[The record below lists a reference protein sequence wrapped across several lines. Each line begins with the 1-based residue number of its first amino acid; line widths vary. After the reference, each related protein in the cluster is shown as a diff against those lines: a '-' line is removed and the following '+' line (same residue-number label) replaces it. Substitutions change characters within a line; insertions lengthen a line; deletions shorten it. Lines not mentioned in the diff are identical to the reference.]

1 MGYGMSMEELTEEQ
15 RTELRLDLQAL
26 QRDLR
31 LTMADE
37 QGRSDTVTLDQ
48 PIGRL
53 SRMDAMQ
60 QQEMAKAERRRAE
73 LRLERVAVALERM
86 TDEEYGWC
94 SDCEEPIGYRR
105 LKARPDSFFCLACSS
120 QREQRR

>member
-1 MGYGMSMEELTEEQ
+1 MDELSEDQIETL
-15 RTELRLDLQAL
+15 RTALLAL

-31 LTMADE
+31 VTLADE
-37 QGRSDTVTLDQ
+37 GGRSETVDLDQ

-73 LRLERVAVALERM
+73 LRLERVAVALEAFE
-86 TDEEYGWC
+86 DDEYGWC
-94 SDCEEPIGYRR
+94 RDCEEPIGYRR
-105 LKARPDSFFCLACSS
+105 LMARPDSFFCHACSTA
-120 QREQRR
+120 REARRS

>member
-1 MGYGMSMEELTEEQ
+1 MGYEVRMDELTDEQ
-15 RTELRLDLQAL
+15 LVELREALLSL

-31 LTMADE
+31 MTMADE
-37 QGRSDTVTLDQ
+37 QGRSETVTLDQ

-73 LRLERVAVALERM
+73 LRLERVAVSLERIAE
-86 TDEEYGWC
+86 EEYGWC

-105 LKARPDSFFCLACSS
+105 LKARPDSFFCLSCSS
-120 QREQRR
+120 QRERRR

>member
-1 MGYGMSMEELTEEQ
+1 MGYDMRMEELTDEQ
-15 RTELRLDLQAL
+15 QAELRQDLQAL

-31 LTMADE
+31 RTMADE
-37 QGRSDTVTLDQ
+37 QGRSDTVRLDQ

-73 LRLERVAVALERM
+73 MRLDRVAVALERIA
-86 TDEEYGWC
+86 DDEYGWC

-105 LKARPDSFFCLACSS
+105 LKARPDSFFCLVCSTR
-120 QREQRR
+120 REQRR

>member
-1 MGYGMSMEELTEEQ
+1 MEELSDEQ
-15 RTELRLDLQAL
+15 IETLRKALLTL

-31 LTMADE
+31 VTLADE
-37 QGRSDTVTLDQ
+37 GGRSETVDLDQ

-73 LRLERVAVALERM
+73 LRLGRITVSLEAIA
-86 TDEEYGWC
+86 DEERFV
-94 SDCEEPIGYRR
+94 DR
-105 LKARPDSFFCLACSS
+105 ADSIACCLDVIFDTP
-120 QREQRR
+120 R

>member
-1 MGYGMSMEELTEEQ
+1 MDELSEDQIETL
-15 RTELRLDLQAL
+15 RTALLDL

-31 LTMADE
+31 VTLADE
-37 QGRSDTVTLDQ
+37 GGRSETVDLDQ

-73 LRLERVAVALERM
+73 LRLERIAVSLEAIA
-86 TDEEYGWC
+86 DEEYGWC
-94 SDCEEPIGYRR
+94 GDCEEPIGFPR
-105 LKARPDSFFCLACSS
+105 LQARPDSFFCLPCSAR
-120 QREQRR
+120 RERRR